1 MEIDPAYLAIEQS
14 MLQQTL
20 FGVNPPQSV
29 QPEFFPILWEAAEAL
44 TSPELPVRQKGLEQI
59 EELHAARQSPLL
71 AYLLSTRLREPDV
84 ALRARIVRLTGSI
97 LMPDE
102 NGQLALDSVRL
113 QITHSLAQMRTYS
126 LMALMQVLESDET
139 LEPYIIRLLGA
150 CSVAGEYLADI
161 LANRQYPVVL
171 RKQAAYFIGKV
182 GYVDAAPAL
191 ERVAVRLESR
201 VNGQS
206 IMFDT
211 GAGESDES
219 SLLGTI
225 HEALERLKA
234 P

>member
-1 MEIDPAYLAIEQS
+1 MWRCAHCQAHGQWYAGRKASGPDSDAPAD
-14 MLQQTL
+14 
-20 FGVNPPQSV
+20 NP
-29 QPEFFPILWEAAEAL
+29 F
-44 TSPELPVRQKGLEQI
+44 
-59 EELHAARQSPLL
+59 
-71 AYLLSTRLREPDV
+71 
-84 ALRARIVRLTGSI
+84 
-97 LMPDE
+97 
-102 NGQLALDSVRL
+102 
-113 QITHSLAQMRTYS
+113 LAQMRTYS

-182 GYVDAAPAL
+182 GYVDAAPVL
-191 ERVAVRLESR
+191 ERVAGRLESR

-225 HEALERLKA
+225 QEALERLKA